1 MNSWGRLFRVTLFG
15 ESHGPHLGVTL
26 DGVPPGIEISPGDFA
41 ADLNRR
47 KSGAEGTTPRREG
60 DEPRLVSGWF
70 EGKTTGAPLTILF
83 DNEDTRAADYQRIQ
97 GRMRPGHADFTAERK
112 FFGFQDYRGGGHFSG
127 RLTLL
132 LTAAG
137 VVAKRIITP
146 VSVRAEL
153 QEIGGEKDLEKGLL
167 KAKEAGDS
175 IGGIVR
181 CSAYN
186 LPTGWG
192 EPFFDSV
199 ESTISHLVF
208 SIPAVKGIAFGSG
221 FAAARMF
228 GSEHNDAFINA
239 TGQTQTNHAGGINGG
254 ITNGN
259 PLQFEVAFKP
269 PSSTPKTQET
279 FNFLSGQTENLDI
292 GGRHDLCLALRAVV
306 VVEAV
311 TAIALADM
319 FLLRKK
325 DYL

>member
-26 DGVPPGIEISPGDFA
+26 DGVPPGIEICTEDFVS
-41 ADLNRR
+41 DLNRR
-47 KSGAEGTTPRREG
+47 KSGAEGTTPRRES
-60 DEPRLVSGWF
+60 DEPRLVSGCF

-83 DNEDTRAADYQRIQ
+83 DNDDTRSADYLRIQ
-97 GRMRPGHADFTAERK
+97 GRMRPGHADFTAEKK

-137 VVAKRIITP
+137 VVAKRMIAP
-146 VSVRAEL
+146 VVVNAEL
-153 QEIGGEKDLEKGLL
+153 QEIGGEKDLEKGIL
-167 KAKEAGDS
+167 KAKQAGDS
-175 IGGIVR
+175 IGGIV
-181 CSAYN
+181 CCTAN
-186 LPTGWG
+186 HLPVGWG

-199 ESTISHLVF
+199 ESTISHIVF

-228 GSEHNDAFINA
+228 GSAHNDVFINA
-239 TGQTQTNHAGGINGG
+239 TGQTQTNHAGGVNGG

-269 PSSTPKTQET
+269 PSSIPKTQET
-279 FNFLSGQTENLDI
+279 FNFKSGQIENLEI

-311 TAIALADM
+311 TAIALADL

-325 DYL
+325 DFY